1 MADTKIGY
9 IHGDADYLAII
20 YLWDIARDLDTCT
33 YIKSPS
39 IPILR
44 DDYGINPGYFA
55 PTGYGWDHS
64 IYGGAPIEITT
75 NTPYIMQGLGD
86 RTNNDPIADP
96 DSIEATIINI
106 AAIKKLYTDHPDLKN
121 KYPYFDISSN
131 IHWYS
136 NGEESPSGIDIK
148 YDLFKG
154 GSIWIDTDKHTMTP
168 TNSTHVAGSS
178 FSSIYKD
185 TIHNI
190 FQMRIAG
197 FDSTWSTGTANNYDK
212 IMGNIS
218 NRYYYNAFTLRL
230 DMSDPNNVQIYIIHG
245 MSNALS
251 TDDLCALSLFG
262 TDIFNGDIFNGK
274 IGSKYIKDT
283 DWHEVFGHTNNDPV
297 SNTPSSK
304 GVRIGDLLNGTLE
317 IAPVNG
323 YPSTSFGPSRI
334 YNPDEGNI
342 WPVGSKVHVDN
353 SINTN
358 ITEGR
363 ILRTGDIIPY
373 SIYLSE
379 YGKQQDPNKL
389 VTKTDLTLRNN
400 MSSLITT
407 SGVGALL
414 YDLDL
419 INVKKGGVIN
429 VSRSDKGLPAPEA
442 VYYAVQ
448 GDGNIISSIKKFS
461 SADIKNNGNSYTV
474 TVTSDMILKTNNG
487 TRSRVLLF
495 VKMPTGESFP
505 KQWQYWNNNIYAV
518 LMPNGFTTA
527 DNACLYHN
535 DQIRYI
541 VCSSD
546 LVTLISDCF
555 AAQANL
561 KQIYFLSPNAPAL
574 KIGDGRGYTF
584 VDSVNS
590 TVPNSNVTINY
601 VKFSEGW
608 TSGDPNSAWSWAGV
622 FNPNNY
628 SNYKNIAANIS
639 TWKLH
644 ELGYNSTMYS
654 IWNNIIWN
662 GEI

>member
-1 MADTKIGY
+1 MDDTKIGY
-9 IHGDADYLAII
+9 IQGDADYLAII
-20 YLWDIARDLDTCT
+20 YLWDTTRDLDTCT
-33 YIKSPS
+33 YVKSPS
-39 IPILR
+39 LPILR
-44 DDYGINPGYFA
+44 DDYGINIKYLC
-55 PTGYGWDHS
+55 PTGYDWDEW
-64 IYGGAPIEITT
+64 PDDLPTT
-75 NTPYIMQGLGD
+75 MTTKTSYILQDLGD
-86 RTNNDPIADP
+86 RTTNNPTEDPN
-96 DSIEATIINI
+96 SVEATIINI
-106 AAIKKLYTDHPDLKN
+106 AAIKKLYTDHPTLKD

-131 IHWYS
+131 IHWWGD
-136 NGEESPSGIDIK
+136 GEESPTGIDIK

-154 GSIWIDTDKHTMTP
+154 GSIQIDIDNHHMTP
-168 TNSTHVAGSS
+168 VNSTHVTGSS

-185 TIHNI
+185 TIHNVL
-190 FQMRIAG
+190 QLSKSG
-197 FDSTWSTGTANNYDK
+197 HDDTWSTGTADNYNK
-212 IMGNIS
+212 LMGDVS
-218 NRYYYNAFTLRL
+218 NKYYYNAFTLRL
-230 DMSDPNNVQIYIIHG
+230 DMSDSNNVKVYIIHG
-245 MSNALS
+245 TANALS
-251 TDDLCALSLFG
+251 VDDLCALSLFG
-262 TDIFNGDIFNGK
+262 TDIFNGDVFNGK
-274 IGSKYIKDT
+274 VGSKYIKDT
-283 DWHEVFGHTNNDPV
+283 DWHEVFGHTSNDPV
-297 SNTPSSK
+297 SNTPSSR
-304 GVRIGDLLNGTLE
+304 GIRIGDLLNGTLQ
-317 IAPVNG
+317 IAPVSG
-323 YPSTSFGPSRI
+323 YPSASFDFPHA
-334 YNPDEGNI
+334 YNPDDGNV
-342 WPVGSKVHVDN
+342 WPTGSTVHVN
-353 SINTN
+353 SSINTN

-363 ILRTGDIIPY
+363 TLRTGDIVPY
-373 SIYLSE
+373 SVYLSE

-389 VTKTDLTLRNN
+389 VTRTDLTLRNN

-407 SGVGALL
+407 PGMGALL

-419 INVKKGGVIN
+419 LNINAGDVLS
-429 VSRSDKGLPAPEA
+429 VSRSNKQAPKPEA

-448 GDGNIISSIKKFS
+448 GDGNIISSIKKLS
-461 SADIKNNGNSYTV
+461 SADIKNNGSSYMV

-487 TRSRVLLF
+487 ARSRVLLF
-495 VKMPTGESFP
+495 VKMPIGKSFP
-505 KQWQYWNNNIYAV
+505 SEWQYYNNNIYAV

-601 VKFSEGW
+601 AKFSEGW
-608 TSGDPNSAWSWAGV
+608 TSGDPNSAWSWAGI

-628 SNYKNIAANIS
+628 SDYKNIAANIS

-644 ELGYNSTMYS
+644 ELGYNSTIYS

-662 GEI
+662 GEV

>member
-9 IHGDADYLAII
+9 IQGDADYLAII
-20 YLWDIARDLDTCT
+20 YLWDIERDLDTCT
-33 YIKSPS
+33 YVKSPS
-39 IPILR
+39 LPILR
-44 DDYGINPGYFA
+44 DNYGIDLKYFA
-55 PTGYGWDHS
+55 PVGYGW
-64 IYGGAPIEITT
+64 GGQGGDYPTEMTT
-75 NTPYIMQGLGD
+75 STSYIMQGLGD
-86 RTNNDPIADP
+86 RVNNDPTTDP

-131 IHWYS
+131 IHWWS
-136 NGEESPSGIDIK
+136 GEEEPPSGIDIR

-154 GSIWIDTDKHTMTP
+154 GSIQIDAYKHHMTP
-168 TNSTHVAGSS
+168 VNSTHVSGSS

-185 TIHNI
+185 TIHNV
-190 FQMRIAG
+190 FKCQNAG
-197 FDSTWSTGTANNYDK
+197 TDSWDTGSADKYDK
-212 IMGNIS
+212 IMDNVS
-218 NRYYYNAFTLRL
+218 NKYYYNAFTLRL
-230 DMSDPNNVQIYIIHG
+230 DMSDSNNVKVYIIHG
-245 MSNALS
+245 TANALS
-251 TDDLCALSLFG
+251 VDDLCALSLFG
-262 TDIFNGDIFNGK
+262 TDIFNGDVFNGK
-274 IGSKYIKDT
+274 VGSKYIKDT
-283 DWHEVFGHTNNDPV
+283 DWHEVFGHTSNDPV

-323 YPSTSFGPSRI
+323 YPSTSFESPHTYSP
-334 YNPDEGNI
+334 NDGNI
-342 WPVGSKVHVDN
+342 WPANSIVHVDS

-363 ILRTGDIIPY
+363 TLRTGDITPY
-373 SIYLSE
+373 SVYLSE

-389 VTKTDLTLRNN
+389 VTRTDLTLRDN
-400 MSSLITT
+400 MNSLIMTP
-407 SGVGALL
+407 GMGALL

-429 VSRSDKGLPAPEA
+429 VSRSDKGLPTPEV

-448 GDGNIISSIKKFS
+448 GDDNTISSIKKLS
-461 SADIKNNGNSYTV
+461 SADIKNNGNSYMV

-495 VKMPTGESFP
+495 VKMPIGEKFP
-505 KQWQYWNNNIYAV
+505 NEWQYYNNHIYAV
-518 LMPNGFTTA
+518 LMPNGFITA

-601 VKFSEGW
+601 AKFSEGW
-608 TSGDPNSAWSWAGV
+608 TSGDPNSAWSWAGI

-644 ELGYNSTMYS
+644 ELGYNSTIYS

-662 GEI
+662 GEV